1 MRLMIRK
8 VGNGFIVTSPDDE
21 TLEVV
26 FNQLKRYGYAS
37 EPSLCSFVETF
48 FEDKPEAETVE
59 VKAEVIHM
67 EVA

>member
-1 MRLMIRK
+1 MRLHIRK

-26 FNQLKRYGYAS
+26 FNKIRSYSYEPNLLK
-37 EPSLCSFVETF
+37 FVEDF